1 MRNRALA
8 SVLVS
13 LLVFG
18 AITPSSANPKGT
30 PNENAVGYWTA
41 EKRANAVAREFQFE
55 PGAKE
60 GKLVPQGKRGG
71 SGSGTSSPSGT
82 SYWPA
87 NQQSDFVANITGK
100 VFFTMSG
107 VDYVCSASLVAD
119 GDGSRAIAI
128 TAGHC
133 VWENAINGS
142 FATNWVFWPNYD
154 TNNSNR
160 GASYAASQLFVRKDF
175 TNQTSFNNTAVIN
188 DYAFAVINS
197 SNDRV
202 NPANLPALDLG
213 TFSIGNTAYAFGYP
227 QAFPYNGNELVY
239 SFGSVNTDANTG
251 NKTWKLP
258 SNLTGGASGGPW
270 YGGYVSGNSV
280 GLVSSVNSYK
290 YTTDKN
296 SMYGPQFSN
305 LTSLLLDA
313 SKSGSCPSSSSTI
326 NCKQLS

>member
-1 MRNRALA
+1 MRNRVAA

-13 LLVFG
+13 LLAFG
-18 AITPSSANPKGT
+18 AMTPSSANPKGT

-41 EKRANAVAREFQFE
+41 DKRANAVAREFQFE

-60 GKLVPQGKRGG
+60 GKLIPQAKRGG
-71 SGSGTSSPSGT
+71 SGSGTSSLSGT
-82 SYWPA
+82 SFWPA
-87 NQQSDFVANITGK
+87 TQQSDFVANITGK

-119 GDGSRAIAI
+119 SDSRKAIAI

-133 VWENAINGS
+133 VWENATNGS

-154 TNNSNR
+154 TNFGSR
-160 GASYAASQLFVRKDF
+160 VSFAASQLFVRKDF

-188 DYAFAVINS
+188 DYAFAVIS
-197 SNDRV
+197 SSDDRV
-202 NPANLPALDLG
+202 NPANLPTLG
-213 TFSIGNTAYAFGYP
+213 TFSIGNPAYAFGYP
-227 QAFPYNGNELVY
+227 QAFPYNGEELVY
-239 SFGSVNTDANTG
+239 SFGAVSTDGNTG

-258 SNLTGGASGGPW
+258 SSLTGGASGGPW
-270 YGGYVSGNSV
+270 YSGYVNGNKV
-280 GLVSSVNSYK
+280 GLVSSLNSYK

-305 LTSLLLDA
+305 LTDLLFDA
-313 SKSGSCPSSSSTI
+313 AKIGSCPATSTTV
-326 NCKQLS
+326 NCKTLP